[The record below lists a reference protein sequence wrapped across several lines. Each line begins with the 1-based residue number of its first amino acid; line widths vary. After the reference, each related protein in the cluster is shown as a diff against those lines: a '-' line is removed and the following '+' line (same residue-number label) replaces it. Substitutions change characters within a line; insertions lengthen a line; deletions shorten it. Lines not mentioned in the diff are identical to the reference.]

1 MGMVRG
7 NTMYLGE
14 ILTGQEV
21 DEQPILHAVDKAEKT
36 YVEAEEDWQAKVQ
49 EAKEEQQQEQKQEQ
63 EQLTQAMSNVT
74 TDSPARDIRFEYIRT
89 LGKGSYG
96 TVDEV
101 REVTTGSV
109 YARKTIRRNI
119 LGQNSEIIATRVQ
132 NEAVIM
138 GRKLRHHHIA
148 SVNIYF
154 YDDTFWNMI
163 MLPVA
168 DCDLR
173 VFLDEKCVAADY
185 PYDVVRMLDPWFGC
199 LISALAY
206 AHVEMVKHEDIKPH
220 NILIDIKAKRIYLT
234 DFGTAKD
241 FSEFEKSTVS
251 DYLEAG
257 TPVYWA
263 PEQRPWGRPADVFA
277 LGCVFSEMLT
287 VRQKR
292 NCDEYRRYRHNP
304 SAEFGYAYRSNLPK
318 VRKWLKSLPGISPSD
333 PVAQTILEQTFNM
346 LVEDSHQRLEAGR
359 LKGNLRAVRGLFC
372 HTCD

>member
-1 MGMVRG
+1 
-7 NTMYLGE
+7 
-14 ILTGQEV
+14 
-21 DEQPILHAVDKAEKT
+21 
-36 YVEAEEDWQAKVQ
+36 
-49 EAKEEQQQEQKQEQ
+49 
-63 EQLTQAMSNVT
+63 MSNLT
-74 TDSPARDIRFEYIRT
+74 TDPPIRDTRFEYIRT

-119 LGQNSEIIATRVQ
+119 PGQDSEVIATRVK
-132 NEAVIM
+132 NEASIM
-138 GRKLRHHHIA
+138 GKKLRHNHIA

-154 YDDTFWNMI
+154 RDDTFWSMI

-173 VFLDEKCVAADY
+173 VFLDERCVADDY
-185 PYDVVRMLDPWFGC
+185 PYDVLRMLDPWFGC

-206 AHVEMVKHEDIKPH
+206 AHMEMVKHEDIKPH
-220 NILIDIKAKRIYLT
+220 NILIKGKRVYLT

-241 FSEFEKSTVS
+241 FSEFEMSTVS

-263 PEQRPWGRPADVFA
+263 PEPRPWGRPADIFA

-292 NCDEYRRYRHNP
+292 NCDDYRRFRHNP
-304 SAEFGYAYRSNLPK
+304 IAEFGYAYRSNLPK
-318 VRKWLKSLPGISPSD
+318 VRKWLKSLEGINAKD

-359 LKGNLRAVRGLFC
+359 LKRNLKAEEALFC
-372 HTCD
+372 DTCL